1 VLHLVLVA
9 LVVVDCLRHRRAATS
24 AILWIFIAW
33 SFPLVGPFL
42 YLCIGVDRVPV
53 KQLRKASSN
62 RRLDQSRESM
72 VEASPELAYWRT
84 VHDAIQAEPEQ
95 PFAHELSHA
104 MNSILPDHPLLGG
117 NMIDPLVTGDE
128 YFPRLFEAVE
138 AARHHIH
145 LQSFIIAN
153 DDVGRQIMDLLAA
166 RARAGVQVR
175 LMFDR
180 FGSTRAVLSGM
191 FRRYSGIP
199 NLHIMGWTQANPLK
213 RQFQINLRNH
223 RKIIIID
230 GMRAFCGGINFAR
243 ENRCSKTHPAVR
255 DYHFDI
261 HGPVVREL
269 QYTFMRDWYFMTRED
284 PGSLFNE
291 SYYPPVTMEGS
302 VMMRLINS
310 EPTGRTGALGEAM
323 FMSMVDA
330 RSQIIAVTPYF
341 VPTPDIQ
348 RALRA
353 AALRGVQT
361 RIIVPRRN
369 NHVYAGLAGRS
380 LYEELLDAGVR
391 IYERNPP
398 FMHAKAL
405 LVDDTFALVGTANM
419 DIRSLR
425 LNYETCLA
433 VYNDVFANRMK
444 EIILEDQAE
453 SREIYLH
460 EWRRRPMR
468 QQMIENFA
476 ALLSP
481 VL

>member
-1 VLHLVLVA
+1 
-9 LVVVDCLRHRRAATS
+9 
-24 AILWIFIAW
+24 
-33 SFPLVGPFL
+33 
-42 YLCIGVDRVPV
+42 
-53 KQLRKASSN
+53 
-62 RRLDQSRESM
+62 
-72 VEASPELAYWRT
+72 
-84 VHDAIQAEPEQ
+84 
-95 PFAHELSHA
+95 
-104 MNSILPDHPLLGG
+104 
-117 NMIDPLVTGDE
+117 
-128 YFPRLFEAVE
+128 
-138 AARHHIH
+138 
-145 LQSFIIAN
+145 
-153 DDVGRQIMDLLAA
+153 
-166 RARAGVQVR
+166 
-175 LMFDR
+175 
-180 FGSTRAVLSGM
+180 
-191 FRRYSGIP
+191 
-199 NLHIMGWTQANPLK
+199 
-213 RQFQINLRNH
+213 
-223 RKIIIID
+223 
-230 GMRAFCGGINFAR
+230 
-243 ENRCSKTHPAVR
+243 
-255 DYHFDI
+255 
-261 HGPVVREL
+261 
-269 QYTFMRDWYFMTRED
+269 
-284 PGSLFNE
+284 
-291 SYYPPVTMEGS
+291 MEGS